1 MRNVTPD
8 ARQRPLSLLPWGRPR
23 RQRGPGTPRGE
34 KTPGGTWSPG
44 RRRGPG
50 DPRLRP
56 PTRDPPPC
64 ARPDPPAS
72 SAPSSPVSPRA
83 RARPQP
89 SRAATR
95 AAASSTLG
103 PLRAGRP
110 RVRPLPQ
117 AAPPPPPEPPRCPA
131 VPGDRK
137 RPSRSRFMA
146 AAAATARARRS
157 APLSPAGHGSARLG
171 SARPRSAPL
180 DPIRPSSA
188 PLGSARPRSVGW
200 AARPGYVPL
209 GPEPRV
215 SSAGLRSLVS
225 DRLRRSAPL
234 GPVRLP
240 GNGAEQEGVG
250 GARREGRGEGERGA
264 EAQ

>member
-1 MRNVTPD
+1 M
-8 ARQRPLSLLPWGRPR
+8 ARVRPV
-23 RQRGPGTPRGE
+23 
-34 KTPGGTWSPG
+34 
-44 RRRGPG
+44 
-50 DPRLRP
+50 
-56 PTRDPPPC
+56 
-64 ARPDPPAS
+64 PAS

-117 AAPPPPPEPPRCPA
+117 PLPPEAPRCPA

-146 AAAATARARRS
+146 AATARPRRS
-157 APLSPAGHGSARLG
+157 APLGTAGHCSARLG
-171 SARPRSAPL
+171 PTRLHSTVFDPARLRSAPL
-180 DPIRPSSA
+180 CW
-188 PLGSARPRSVGW
+188 LGP

-215 SSAGLRSLVS
+215 SSAGPCSLVS
-225 DRLRRSAPL
+225 ARLRRSTQFGSL
-234 GPVRLP
+234 ETGR
-240 GNGAEQEGVG
+240 GGARGSGRGDEG
-250 GARREGRGEGERGA
+250 GARREGKGEERGQGTVKGA
-264 EAQ
+264 RGDAARPRRLACHKRGIWVPTVALTRSQVLRETT